1 MADRIEL
8 PRYIKIAVDV
18 ASRIYKGS
26 LKETSIL
33 KGRSILASEYN
44 VSPETIRRSM
54 KLLEDKGV
62 VEVNKGIGVIVK
74 SSKNALQFID
84 SFKEKEHIGDLRNNM
99 KSLIDKRDEIEKEIQ
114 EVNSK
119 ILEYSYRYKSTNLV
133 EILEIEVP
141 IESKIIG
148 KTVGEVQFWYN
159 TAATIVGVK
168 RRDTILISPGPYLV
182 FTRGDIILAVGDEW
196 VSERIRKFLENYNNQ
211 G

>member
-26 LKETSIL
+26 LKEASTL

-62 VEVNKGIGVIVK
+62 VEVSKGIGVIVK
-74 SSKNALQFID
+74 SPKNALQFID
-84 SFKEKEHIGDLRNNM
+84 SFREKEHIGDLRNSM
-99 KSLIDKRDEIEKEIQ
+99 KGLIDKRDEVERKIQ

-168 RRDTILISPGPYLV
+168 RENTILISPGPYLV
-182 FTRGDIILAVGDEW
+182 FTQGDIILAVGDEW
-196 VSERIRKFLENYNNQ
+196 VSERIRKFLENYDNY
-211 G
+211 

>member
-26 LKETSIL
+26 LKEGSTL

-54 KLLEDKGV
+54 KLLEDKAV
-62 VEVNKGIGVIVK
+62 VEVNKGIGAIVK
-74 SSKNALQFID
+74 SPKNALQFID
-84 SFKEKEHIGDLRNNM
+84 SFKEKEHIGDLRNGM
-99 KSLIDKRDEIEKEIQ
+99 KKLIDKRDEVEREIQ

-119 ILEYSYRYKSTNLV
+119 ILEYSYRYKGTNLV
-133 EILEIEVP
+133 EILEVEVP
-141 IESKIIG
+141 VESKIIG

-168 RRDTILISPGPYLV
+168 REDTILISPGPYLV
-182 FTRGDIILAVGDEW
+182 FTQGDIILAVGDEW
-196 VSERIRKFLENYNNQ
+196 VSERIRKFLENYDN
-211 G
+211 